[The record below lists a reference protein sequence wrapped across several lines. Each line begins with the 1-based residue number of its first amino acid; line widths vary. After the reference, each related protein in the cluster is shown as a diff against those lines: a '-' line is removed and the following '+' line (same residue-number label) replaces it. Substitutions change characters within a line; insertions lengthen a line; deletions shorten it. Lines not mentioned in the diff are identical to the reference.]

1 MVKIDRL
8 VWAAGMTLTAY
19 GVRIGI
25 RANSP
30 EVLERLTEYLPP
42 AWEPSSSALVDQLYS
57 LVVGGPDPRPGIRRF
72 HLLYAGAARLA
83 RTHLLTEVLE
93 RFGSDLQLY
102 TAEMAPNRLFVHAGV
117 VGWQGK
123 AILLPGRSYSGKSTL
138 VAALLQ
144 AGATYYSDEYALL
157 DARGRVHPYP
167 KPLSLRSP
175 TGEPPRQYTA
185 ETWET

>member
-8 VWAAGMTLTAY
+8 VWAAGMSLTAY

-25 RANSP
+25 RTTSP
-30 EVLERLTEYLPP
+30 EALERLTEHLPP

-57 LVVGGPDPRPGIRRF
+57 FIEGGPDPRPGIRRF
-72 HLLYAGAARLA
+72 HILYAGAARLA

-93 RFGSDLQLY
+93 RFEADLQLY
-102 TAEMAPNRLFVHAGV
+102 TAEMASDRLFVHAGV

-175 TGEPPRQYTA
+175 TGEPPQRYAA
-185 ETWET
+185 ETWGG